1 MQKRIQASLSIAAIL
16 AIALLALTLSGCATH
31 SAVAVATKVA
41 ANQELSTTLDLSGV
55 LVPADT
61 ADISSQ
67 ITGRVIS
74 LGFQAGDTVKAG
86 DVLMQ
91 LDTASTNAQLAQDEA
106 SLQSAEAAAVVA
118 RNQAAVAKIS
128 LSSAQESYNRVK
140 ALFDSGAESQSDMDN
155 ATNALNTAQTQYDN
169 ASGAALDQANAAV
182 GTDKAKI
189 DSDRVQLNEET
200 ITSPLDGVLASRNVD
215 VGEVVSPGATVM
227 SVVDSSSL
235 KLTST
240 VTQDVLPLLALGQTM
255 NVTVDSLSSHSYQG
269 SITTL
274 GPIAVSTGEVF
285 PVEVTIKNDGKL
297 MGGMT
302 AHASAAVKASG
313 IVVPSAA
320 VVPGG
325 GASYVFVIKDGMAS
339 KRLVTT
345 GQKSDQ
351 DTLILTG
358 LAAGEQVAVTNT
370 NALGDNVPVTVV
382 SGQ

>member
-1 MQKRIQASLSIAAIL
+1 MQKRIRANWSIPIL
-16 AIALLALTLSGCATH
+16 AIALLSLVLAGCATH
-31 SAVAVATKVA
+31 SAVAVTTAVA
-41 ANQELSTTLDLSGV
+41 ANQELSTTLDLNGV

-61 ADISSQ
+61 ANISSQ
-67 ITGRVIS
+67 IAGKVVS

-91 LDTASTNAQLAQDEA
+91 LDTASLNAQLEQAQA
-106 SLQSAEAAAVVA
+106 SLQSAEAAVVVA

-128 LSSAQESYNRVK
+128 VNSAQESYNRVK
-140 ALFDSGAESQSDMDN
+140 ALFDSGADSQSALDN
-155 ATNALNTAQTQYDN
+155 ATNALNTAQAQYDN

-182 GTDKAKI
+182 DTAKANVNSI
-189 DSDRVQLNEET
+189 EVQLGETT
-200 ITSPLDGVLASRNVD
+200 ITSPLNGVLSSRTVD
-215 VGEVVSPGATVM
+215 VGEVVSAGVTVM

-255 NVTVDSLSSHSYQG
+255 NVTVDSLSNRSYQG
-269 SITTL
+269 TITTL

-285 PVEVTIKNDGKL
+285 PVEITIKNDGQL

-313 IVVPSAA
+313 IVVPPSA
-320 VVPGG
+320 VVQGG
-325 GASYVFVIKDGMAS
+325 GVNYVFVIKDGVAS
-339 KRLVTT
+339 KRLVTL

-351 DTLILTG
+351 GILILTG
-358 LAAGEQVAVTNT
+358 LTAGEQVAVTNT
-370 NALGDNVPVTVV
+370 NALGDNVPVTVI